1 MSEIHLNKFEKHDL
15 VLRLLKEGKTYRDI
29 CHIAHTSPRD
39 IKPIAKEY
47 EKKVIGRLL
56 FLLRVNNSNAVIL
69 RKIIPYVFSGGS
81 ILFIGYVL
89 MNIFTNYPPRVIGI
103 SP

>member
-1 MSEIHLNKFEKHDL
+1 MQKEKINRPFFKYWKSITYDL
-15 VLRLLKEGKTYRDI
+15 IQKAIE
-29 CHIAHTSPRD
+29 SQN
-39 IKPIAKEY
+39 
-47 EKKVIGRLL
+47 KVIGRLL
-56 FLLRVNNSNAVIL
+56 FLFRVNNNTAVIL

-81 ILFIGYVL
+81 IIFIGYVL

>member
-1 MSEIHLNKFEKHDL
+1 MQKEKINRPFFKYWKSITYDL
-15 VLRLLKEGKTYRDI
+15 IQKAIE
-29 CHIAHTSPRD
+29 SQN
-39 IKPIAKEY
+39 
-47 EKKVIGRLL
+47 KVIRRLL

-69 RKIIPYVFSGGS
+69 PKIIPYVFSGGS
-81 ILFIGYVL
+81 IIFIGYVL

>member
-1 MSEIHLNKFEKHDL
+1 MQKEKINRPFFKYWKSIIYDL
-15 VLRLLKEGKTYRDI
+15 IQKAIE
-29 CHIAHTSPRD
+29 SQN
-39 IKPIAKEY
+39 
-47 EKKVIGRLL
+47 KVIGRLL
-56 FLLRVNNSNAVIL
+56 FLLKVNNSNAVIL

-81 ILFIGYVL
+81 IIFIGYVL

>member
-1 MSEIHLNKFEKHDL
+1 MQKEKINRPFFKYWKSITYDL
-15 VLRLLKEGKTYRDI
+15 IQKAIE
-29 CHIAHTSPRD
+29 SQN
-39 IKPIAKEY
+39 
-47 EKKVIGRLL
+47 KVIGRLL

-69 RKIIPYVFSGGS
+69 RKIIPYVFSCGS
-81 ILFIGYVL
+81 IIFIGYVL

>member
-1 MSEIHLNKFEKHDL
+1 MQKEKINIPFFKYWKSITYDL
-15 VLRLLKEGKTYRDI
+15 IQKAIE
-29 CHIAHTSPRD
+29 SQN
-39 IKPIAKEY
+39 
-47 EKKVIGRLL
+47 KVIGRLL
-56 FLLRVNNSNAVIL
+56 FLFRVNNSNAVIL

-81 ILFIGYVL
+81 IIFIGYVL

>member
-1 MSEIHLNKFEKHDL
+1 MQKEKIN
-15 VLRLLKEGKTYRDI
+15 RPFFKYWKSITYDSI
-29 CHIAHTSPRD
+29 QKAIESQN
-39 IKPIAKEY
+39 I
-47 EKKVIGRLL
+47 VIGRLL

-69 RKIIPYVFSGGS
+69 KKIIPYVFSGGS
-81 ILFIGYVL
+81 IIFIGYVL

>member
-1 MSEIHLNKFEKHDL
+1 MHIKINKYYAK
-15 VLRLLKEGKTYRDI
+15 GKKNRPFFKYWKSITYDSI
-29 CHIAHTSPRD
+29 QKAIESQN
-39 IKPIAKEY
+39 I
-47 EKKVIGRLL
+47 VIGRLL

-69 RKIIPYVFSGGS
+69 KKIIPYVFSGGS
-81 ILFIGYVL
+81 IIFIGYVL

>member
-1 MSEIHLNKFEKHDL
+1 MQKEKINRPFFKYWKSITYDL
-15 VLRLLKEGKTYRDI
+15 IQKAIE
-29 CHIAHTSPRD
+29 SQN
-39 IKPIAKEY
+39 
-47 EKKVIGRLL
+47 KVIGRLL
-56 FLLRVNNSNAVIL
+56 FLFRVNNSTAVIF

-81 ILFIGYVL
+81 IIFIGYVL

>member
-1 MSEIHLNKFEKHDL
+1 MQKEKINRPFFKYWKSITYDL
-15 VLRLLKEGKTYRDI
+15 IQKAIE
-29 CHIAHTSPRD
+29 SQN
-39 IKPIAKEY
+39 
-47 EKKVIGRLL
+47 KVIGRLL
-56 FLLRVNNSNAVIL
+56 FLFRVNNSTTVIL

-81 ILFIGYVL
+81 IIFIGYVL

>member
-1 MSEIHLNKFEKHDL
+1 MQKEKIRRPFFKYWKSITYDL
-15 VLRLLKEGKTYRDI
+15 IQKAIE
-29 CHIAHTSPRD
+29 SQN
-39 IKPIAKEY
+39 
-47 EKKVIGRLL
+47 KVIGRLL
-56 FLLRVNNSNAVIL
+56 FLLKVNNSNAVIL

-81 ILFIGYVL
+81 IIFIGYVL

>member
-1 MSEIHLNKFEKHDL
+1 MQKEKISRPFFKYWKSITYDL
-15 VLRLLKEGKTYRDI
+15 IQKAIE
-29 CHIAHTSPRD
+29 SQN
-39 IKPIAKEY
+39 
-47 EKKVIGRLL
+47 KVIGRLL
-56 FLLRVNNSNAVIL
+56 FLFRVNNSNAVIL

-81 ILFIGYVL
+81 IIFIGYVL

>member
-1 MSEIHLNKFEKHDL
+1 MQKEKIS
-15 VLRLLKEGKTYRDI
+15 KPFFKYGKSIIYGLI
-29 CHIAHTSPRD
+29 QKAIESQN
-39 IKPIAKEY
+39 
-47 EKKVIGRLL
+47 KVIGRLL

-81 ILFIGYVL
+81 IIFIGYVL

>member
-1 MSEIHLNKFEKHDL
+1 MQKEKIRRPFFKYWKSITYDL
-15 VLRLLKEGKTYRDI
+15 IQKAIE
-29 CHIAHTSPRD
+29 SQN
-39 IKPIAKEY
+39 
-47 EKKVIGRLL
+47 KVIGRLL

-69 RKIIPYVFSGGS
+69 RKIIPYFFSCGS
-81 ILFIGYVL
+81 IIFIGYVL

>member
-1 MSEIHLNKFEKHDL
+1 MQKEKINRPFFKYWKSITYDL
-15 VLRLLKEGKTYRDI
+15 IQKAIE
-29 CHIAHTSPRD
+29 SQN
-39 IKPIAKEY
+39 
-47 EKKVIGRLL
+47 KVIGRLL

-81 ILFIGYVL
+81 IIFIGYVL